1 MILASKLDP
10 GSEVDDA
17 LQAKPDGLDAWF
29 AVAFACKESAQHGH
43 QAQHF
48 VEPRRFCWHFSVI
61 KDVRSLPF
69 VGFEQ
74 KRRGKSPR
82 IPVLSSGR
90 AGAMLAS

>member
-1 MILASKLDP
+1 
-10 GSEVDDA
+10 
-17 LQAKPDGLDAWF
+17 
-29 AVAFACKESAQHGH
+29 
-43 QAQHF
+43 
-48 VEPRRFCWHFSVI
+48 VI